1 LRERNREDLEEID
14 RLTNSNNA
22 KAKESSDLTANIR
35 HLEYEI
41 SKSINKIEDFNRIID
56 AKIGDIKSKEKS
68 IAEADS
74 EIAQLKNQ
82 QANFLNELNH
92 LKNLEQRYKDENVD
106 LQRRIDHEG
115 GNNVDLSG
123 KIKDF
128 EHKIRQKEDQI
139 MYFRKELEG
148 ARYSNTALLEN
159 NANLQVE
166 IDSLNNHIRVV
177 THQND
182 ELTKEIDQFV
192 QANEVIRMRLDRR
205 NRVEEIRNRN
215 EQ

>member
-1 LRERNREDLEEID
+1 
-14 RLTNSNNA
+14 
-22 KAKESSDLTANIR
+22 
-35 HLEYEI
+35 
-41 SKSINKIEDFNRIID
+41 
-56 AKIGDIKSKEKS
+56 
-68 IAEADS
+68 
-74 EIAQLKNQ
+74 
-82 QANFLNELNH
+82 
-92 LKNLEQRYKDENVD
+92 
-106 LQRRIDHEG
+106 
-115 GNNVDLSG
+115 
-123 KIKDF
+123 
-128 EHKIRQKEDQI
+128 

-192 QANEVIRMRLDRR
+192 HANEVIRMKLDRR

-215 EQ
+215 EHQLQQSIAKTYDRNHTPTR